1 MLLNYCKWS
10 WTQGW
15 VSATEAGLKAA
26 AVAVA
31 VLGFSLLYSDRDS
44 ADSIASGLK
53 PWSKQQEGCFRM
65 AAGGAGPRAGPVL
78 LKQGLKLLQL
88 LLQF

>member
-1 MLLNYCKWS
+1 MDLGLNPFFGPK
-10 WTQGW
+10 GW

-31 VLGFSLLYSDRDS
+31 VLGFSLLYSARDS

-53 PWSKQQEGCFRM
+53 PWSQ
-65 AAGGAGPRAGPVL
+65 
-78 LKQGLKLLQL
+78 
-88 LLQF
+88 